1 MRQVVSLQ
9 QLCQDLKIEYI
20 PHSFTHVYD
29 EGVQLYKDGFPFLN
43 RAYFQAFNAKYQ
55 LFQKYTDLI
64 QEAGEA
70 LEKNERLLLFVCIL
84 SKALLK
90 FTTYELIRDL
100 SLPTTEDPEE
110 LLAYRF
116 APLFALLPSVE
127 RTVQRFRDRNV
138 PESVIADTLKQYE
151 GCIDTVKKR
160 WGYLGY
166 NGIYFN
172 WMTLTV
178 NNAIMTVGRL
188 QYEIRDFSGLLSAFR
203 NKEGETVLLAD
214 QIRVNKDGVGI
225 HYEKIAD
232 NKEAMHCQIQETE
245 EYYMGNVISPEGF
258 VTTEVRMLPKAQWE
272 KVLSHGDLSISIHI
286 PASGKLTDALCME
299 SYREA
304 KRIFAECFP
313 DMAFKTY
320 FCHSWL
326 MDPQLRAMLKPD
338 SNILKFMSRY
348 SLYPYEASE
357 NDDVFAF
364 VFTDPFKTY
373 ADLPETTSLM
383 RSIKQH
389 YLSGK
394 SIYVCGGILETD
406 Y

>member
-1 MRQVVSLQ
+1 
-9 QLCQDLKIEYI
+9 
-20 PHSFTHVYD
+20 
-29 EGVQLYKDGFPFLN
+29 
-43 RAYFQAFNAKYQ
+43 
-55 LFQKYTDLI
+55 
-64 QEAGEA
+64 
-70 LEKNERLLLFVCIL
+70 
-84 SKALLK
+84 
-90 FTTYELIRDL
+90 
-100 SLPTTEDPEE
+100 
-110 LLAYRF
+110 
-116 APLFALLPSVE
+116 
-127 RTVQRFRDRNV
+127 
-138 PESVIADTLKQYE
+138 
-151 GCIDTVKKR
+151 
-160 WGYLGY
+160 
-166 NGIYFN
+166 
-172 WMTLTV
+172 
-178 NNAIMTVGRL
+178 
-188 QYEIRDFSGLLSAFR
+188 
-203 NKEGETVLLAD
+203 
-214 QIRVNKDGVGI
+214 
-225 HYEKIAD
+225 
-232 NKEAMHCQIQETE
+232 
-245 EYYMGNVISPEGF
+245 
-258 VTTEVRMLPKAQWE
+258 MLPKAQWE